1 LKAFKDLSF
10 ACCLKLHIIDDVV
23 LEYINKYRKGDE
35 KHEKKRKL
43 TKCQT
48 FFFLK
53 LVITLFFISRNLRTQ
68 RYFLFCSQEKRMK

>member
-48 FFFLK
+48 FFFFK
-53 LVITLFFISRNLRTQ
+53 ACYNPFF
-68 RYFLFCSQEKRMK
+68 YFKKS